1 MKVPGDKNQNEQRLL
16 RKSAQPGT
24 DYNAHVWVLK
34 CQLCSN
40 IYGSNSTDV
49 WERKCPK
56 CQNGRPGLDTPT
68 ERDGKDWT
76 RDEHIIAF
84 NRYNRIAFGKIHMGN
99 PDVIELAAILGRKVG
114 SASLKL
120 TNFAR
125 LDPTL
130 QARDIRGMPH
140 GSKGEI
146 EIWEE
151 FRHHPELLVFESNRL
166 LAERLG
172 RNIEEI
178 AEIKASDLPPPGR
191 EREALVKLRVNQ
203 TFFRTRVLSAYG
215 FRCCVTGVANEE
227 LLNASHIVEWARD
240 EKNRLNPRNGLCLNA
255 LHDRAFDR
263 YLMWIDSDLKARFS
277 PALRR
282 GPNESIESLAWL
294 LSFEDKPLLLPQ
306 NFGPDPELLAQHAS
320 RARELA
326 RLE

>member
-1 MKVPGDKNQNEQRLL
+1 MNAPGDKNQNGQRLL
-16 RKSAQPGT
+16 RKSDQPGT
-24 DYNAHVWVLK
+24 DYNARVWVLK
-34 CQLCSN
+34 CQQCSN
-40 IYGSNSTDV
+40 IYGSNSTDA
-49 WERKCPK
+49 WERKCPN
-56 CQNGRPGLDTPT
+56 CQNGRPGLDVPT

-84 NRYNRIAFGKIHMGN
+84 NRYNRIAFGKIHMRN

-125 LDPTL
+125 LDPAL
-130 QARDIRGMPH
+130 QARDIRGMQH
-140 GSKGEI
+140 GSKSEI
-146 EIWEE
+146 EVWEE
-151 FRHHPELLVFESNRL
+151 FKDHPELLVVESTRL

-178 AEIKASDLPPPGR
+178 GEIKVFDLPPPGR

-203 TFFRTRVLSAYG
+203 IFFRKRVLSAYG

-227 LLNASHIVEWARD
+227 LLNASHIVAWARD

-263 YLMWIDSDLKARFS
+263 YLMWIDSDFKVRFS
-277 PALRR
+277 PVLRR
-282 GPNESIESLAWL
+282 GPNESIQSLAWL
-294 LSFEDKPLLLPQ
+294 LGFEDKPLLLPP

-320 RARELA
+320 HARELA
-326 RLE
+326 GNQ